1 MNRNELNA
9 HMVQTSFGLRW
20 ALCCIAFGLPLTLL
34 VLGRIF
40 HGVWIEKSISSY
52 YYSRNLAGAFGLRD
66 IFVGGLVA
74 AAVCLFA
81 YRGYRT
87 AETLVLK
94 LAGVFALLVA
104 MLPSTV
110 PGAAGTVISQWHTL
124 SAIAFFA
131 CLVYT
136 AWRYCDDTLD
146 LWDEANRRYYDN
158 LYWWTGWG
166 IVGAVVLSG
175 LVSAFIMRATALDT
189 KIFMLETFAMWAFG
203 LYWTLKTKELK
214 RLVATLAAADRAQS
228 RTS

>member
-1 MNRNELNA
+1 MNRNDLNA

-20 ALCCIAFGLPLTLL
+20 ALSFIAIGLPVVLL
-34 VLGRIF
+34 VVGKIL

-52 YYSRNLAGAFGLRD
+52 YYSKSILGVFNLRD

-87 AETLVLK
+87 AETVVLK

-110 PGAAGTVISQWHTL
+110 PGATGTVISQWHTRV
-124 SAIAFFA
+124 AIAFFA

-136 AWRYCDDTLD
+136 AWKYCDDTLD
-146 LWDEANRRYYDN
+146 LWDADNRRYYNN
-158 LYWWTGWG
+158 LYFWTGWG
-166 IVGAVVLSG
+166 IVGAAVLSV
-175 LVSAFIMRATALDT
+175 LVSAFIMQATALDT
-189 KIFMLETFAMWAFG
+189 KTFMLEAFAMWAFG
-203 LYWTLKTKELK
+203 LYWTLKTSELK
-214 RLVATLAAADRAQS
+214 RLVAKVSADAIAES
-228 RTS
+228 RVP